1 MIPMT
6 RIRIGRMPL
15 KGTCMH
21 EYSLTI
27 LTSLA
32 RISDPLTK
40 AALSLMFERVMVDSP
55 GRKSRLFLL

>member
-1 MIPMT
+1 
-6 RIRIGRMPL
+6 
-15 KGTCMH
+15 MH

-40 AALSLMFERVMVDSP
+40 PYTHIV
-55 GRKSRLFLL
+55 RLKYEYEQS